1 MLVEKELKKLKSI
14 DSSYFR
20 NKNHFEKDSTQN
32 YLVFQPMQE
41 CFKRIAGVGS
51 GNYIY
56 FWKSIDL
63 PDGKINSITAS
74 NYNIT
79 PEFGYYDTRT
89 RLKFS
94 GSCLK

>member
-1 MLVEKELKKLKSI
+1 
-14 DSSYFR
+14 
-20 NKNHFEKDSTQN
+20 
-32 YLVFQPMQE
+32 MQE
-41 CFKRIAGVGS
+41 CFKRVAGVGS

-63 PDGKINSITAS
+63 SDGKINSITES

-79 PEFGYYDTRT
+79 PEFGYYGTRT

-94 GSCLK
+94 GSCLKQDKVTYNHGTIVNIYIVYDISKN